1 MKKQSLIVGIA
12 IALFSILLASQV
24 TLAWPSAELR
34 DEPGGIFDDWSI
46 NRISAIGENGFLQIV
61 ETATSVSFNPLIAQE
76 SLGKYSDKAYEL
88 GEWFAEEY
96 PDNIQRATKIFEFVR
111 DSIQY
116 TTDTDQFDMPEYAQ
130 NADEIAGIISEKA
143 TASGDC
149 EEHALLLAVMY
160 LGAGYRAGIAL
171 SPGHLAAILYLPEFE
186 RANEVFTLN
195 GDEGWIWL
203 EATGNNNPLGWFPR
217 GQVEGP
223 ILAYEISPEEHIP
236 FYQPRPPVL
245 ESIGDREVDE
255 GEILRFNVS
264 AADANEDP
272 LIYQAINLPETA
284 NFNPASG
291 TFSWTPERP
300 GIYPDIRFEVTDGA
314 LSDFE
319 EITITV
325 HKVNQPPVLEP
336 IGDKEVNEDEVLR
349 FSISATDLN
358 DDTLTYSARNL
369 PEGAHFDVTDGTFSW
384 TPDTPGTYTHIHFE
398 VSDGTLANSE
408 DITVIVLAKGNP
420 VLIIASVTIVCI
432 FLLALVIVIYR
443 RKARH
448 T

>member
-34 DEPGGIFDDWSI
+34 EEPGGIFDDWSI

-88 GEWFAEEY
+88 GERFAEEY

-116 TTDTDQFDMPEYAQ
+116 TTDIDQFDMPEYAQ

-245 ESIGDREVDE
+245 ESIGD
-255 GEILRFNVS
+255 
-264 AADANEDP
+264 
-272 LIYQAINLPETA
+272 
-284 NFNPASG
+284 
-291 TFSWTPERP
+291 
-300 GIYPDIRFEVTDGA
+300 
-314 LSDFE
+314 
-319 EITITV
+319 
-325 HKVNQPPVLEP
+325 
-336 IGDKEVNEDEVLR
+336 KEVNEDEVLR